1 MGFGKRTVFNDIP
14 RGVIGLI
21 VGEKQE
27 DINFI
32 FGKMIVA
39 ADLLAS
45 VSVEVLN
52 HFSGLD
58 EADDILHLGTLLY
71 CSLFNGAFL
80 NYYCRCTEK
89 SQGDKKRPSQSILR
103 RSLER
108 FLFMGCAFNSIVWI
122 TADIPEAVRKPPRSP
137 RCG

>member
-58 EADDILHLGTLLY
+58 EADDILHMGTLLY
-71 CSLFNGAFL
+71 SSLFNGTFL
-80 NYYCRCTEK
+80 NYYCRYTEK
-89 SQGDKKRPSQSILR
+89 SQADQTERGQKRT
-103 RSLER
+103 
-108 FLFMGCAFNSIVWI
+108 V
-122 TADIPEAVRKPPRSP
+122 TK
-137 RCG
+137 